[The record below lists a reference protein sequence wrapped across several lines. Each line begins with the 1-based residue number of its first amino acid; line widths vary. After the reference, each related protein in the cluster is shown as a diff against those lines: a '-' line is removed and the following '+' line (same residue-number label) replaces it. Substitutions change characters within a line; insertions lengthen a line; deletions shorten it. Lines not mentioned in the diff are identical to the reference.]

1 MASDSLS
8 AMNMIFATIF
18 IVSTAAF
25 CYYLYMVIKGY
36 VKCTSDKLPCP
47 NTCNP
52 GYECKQKDVVPD
64 FVIGDVVQNGVAEDE
79 APELEEEAP
88 EDEGVEEIVE
98 VDEEVEVPPAP
109 AIELVETPAAI

>member
-8 AMNMIFATIF
+8 AMNIIFATIF

-25 CYYLYMVIKGY
+25 CYYLYVVIKGY
-36 VKCTSDKLPCP
+36 VKCSSDKLPCP

-64 FVIGDVVQNGVAEDE
+64 FVIGDVVQDGVAEDE
-79 APELEEEAP
+79 AEAEAEEADELEAEVV
-88 EDEGVEEIVE
+88 VEL
-98 VDEEVEVPPAP
+98 EVPPAP
-109 AIELVETPAAI
+109 AIEIVETPAAAI